1 MKQDKHVRKSVVF
14 ATQLVGD
21 LLLKMLKYVE
31 VMLNT
36 FEFSHV
42 KKIAESCL
50 VYEHKFSWIIQSCF
64 LTETIKR
71 R

>member
-31 VMLNT
+31 AMLNT

-42 KKIAESCL
+42 KKNCRI
-50 VYEHKFSWIIQSCF
+50 
-64 LTETIKR
+64 LTGL
-71 R
+71 